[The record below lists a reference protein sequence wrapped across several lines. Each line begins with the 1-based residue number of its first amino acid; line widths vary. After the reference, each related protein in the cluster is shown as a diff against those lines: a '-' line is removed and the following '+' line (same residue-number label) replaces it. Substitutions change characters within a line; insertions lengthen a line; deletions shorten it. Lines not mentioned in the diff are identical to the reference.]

1 MSAWLLSLYL
11 LGTSGQGVLADEDY
25 RFCHEPRYP
34 LYEDERRWC
43 ELGGDPNPRCPDLPE
58 ACENHVEPGPDGRF
72 SGAWGDGDGSGDG
85 SDAGD
90 GEREGRATPPDG
102 DERKA
107 RPKRKQIELPA
118 VLSPIAKLLLI
129 GLVLAG
135 IALIARHI
143 LKNRHD
149 DPEDDPDEPVRAPS
163 PEEAQ
168 VAAIRAA
175 KETDVT
181 RLLNLARA
189 EASAGRFEA
198 AIEYAY
204 AAALRRLD
212 GDGFIELHHSRTNGD
227 YVRRLRRGQPQLASE
242 LRGVVREV
250 EGVQF
255 GARAA
260 TRERFDA
267 VLSGVMNIVGRG
279 ATALLLLL
287 SLFGLPGCSDGA
299 GDEESKP
306 KPVFGGDTSPIGERA
321 LLEAIATQSP
331 KVSYRIEPLNVIAE
345 DVGTLIILPG
355 AGPKDDN
362 WDPILAWVEE
372 GGRLILAG
380 ERPTHKD
387 LELFEDPR
395 PTPYTQLFT
404 GYFVGF
410 NDMQGWTLK
419 VPPSPGLLP
428 QIGLTE
434 GESVLYRYL
443 SDDYSDEEVSVYA
456 VGVYRGEGEII
467 AFENDDFFTNIAM
480 SVEDNARA
488 MATMAHRYDERS
500 VQLCTAWTGSGSS
513 SPLDAMR
520 NADLT
525 PLIVQLLVFVV
536 LLVLY
541 RGIAF
546 GRLRDTEAR
555 GRRASVDHVQALG
568 SHYARAQATGHAWQA
583 YAAWALDQIDLRL
596 PGQRRRGLQATASAI
611 AARTQWPET
620 EVITLLIAASDAANR
635 GGPASMRGPASA
647 AHADADE
654 GSSSLH
660 NLQRMAA
667 MLAAMGPSHQGTKP
681 KK

>member
-1 MSAWLLSLYL
+1 MNAWLLSLYL

-43 ELGGDPNPRCPDLPE
+43 ELGGDPNPRCPDLPK

-72 SGAWGDGDGSGDG
+72 SGEYGSGDG
-85 SDAGD
+85 SDD
-90 GEREGRATPPDG
+90 EGRAKPPDG
-102 DERKA
+102 DDRKA
-107 RPKRKQIELPA
+107 RPKRRNIELPA

-129 GLVLAG
+129 GLVIAG

-149 DPEDDPDEPVRAPS
+149 DPEDELDEPRVAPS
-163 PEEAQ
+163 PEEAN

-227 YVRRLRRGQPQLASE
+227 YVRRLRRGQPKLASE

-279 ATALLLLL
+279 ATALLLVL
-287 SLFGLPGCSDGA
+287 SLFGCGDGS
-299 GDEESKP
+299 GEESKP
-306 KPVFGGDTSPIGERA
+306 KAVIGGDTSPIGERA
-321 LLEAIATQSP
+321 VLEAIATESP
-331 KVSYRIEPLNVIAE
+331 KVSYRIEPLDIIGD
-345 DVGTLIILPG
+345 DVGTLVILPG

-362 WDPILAWVEE
+362 WAPLLAWVEE

-380 ERPTHKD
+380 ERPRHKD

-434 GESVLYRYL
+434 GEPVLYRYL
-443 SDDYSDEEVSVYA
+443 SDDYSNEEVSVYA
-456 VGVYRGEGEII
+456 VGIYRGEGEII

-500 VQLCTAWTGSGSS
+500 VQICTAWTGSGSS

-546 GRLRDTEAR
+546 GRLRDSEAR
-555 GRRASVDHVQALG
+555 GRRASVDHVRALG

-635 GGPASMRGPASA
+635 NGPASMRGPSSTAPP
-647 AHADADE
+647 DEEE
-654 GSSSLH
+654 GSSSLQ